1 MKAGD
6 EILCEDPDPVKVNFE
21 KKTVSK
27 TDFVG
32 QTVSVVCDVLR
43 KKWKNLPEKPDIQ
56 VNDEKAELDYVL
68 QSSDT
73 LDLFYSPV
81 KVICGSNGEDHTD
94 LIGKSVAFAR
104 KYLSESHNIKKHMLA
119 IINGDD
125 VKNEKTTLLKQGD
138 ELEFTEEDGKKG

>member
-1 MKAGD
+1 M
-6 EILCEDPDPVKVNFE
+6 
-21 KKTVSK
+21 
-27 TDFVG
+27 
-32 QTVSVVCDVLR
+32 VCDVLR

-73 LDLFYSPV
+73 LNLFYPPV
-81 KVICGSNGEDHTD
+81 KAICGSNGEDHTD